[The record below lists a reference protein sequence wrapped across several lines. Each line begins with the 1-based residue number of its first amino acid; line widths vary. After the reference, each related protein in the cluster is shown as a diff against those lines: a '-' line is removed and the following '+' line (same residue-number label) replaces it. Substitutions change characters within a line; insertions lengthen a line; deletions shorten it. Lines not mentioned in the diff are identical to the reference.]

1 MSFGLNQQVLWRRCR
16 GLVNSPLALVL
27 YISTCVL
34 VRSTS
39 FMAPLSGIE
48 EFIKS
53 IFRRK
58 KEILIWTF

>member
-1 MSFGLNQQVLWRRCR
+1 MSFGLNQQVLWRRYQ

-34 VRSTS
+34 VRSIS
-39 FMAPLSGIE
+39 FMVSLPGIE

-58 KEILIWTF
+58 KEMLIWTF